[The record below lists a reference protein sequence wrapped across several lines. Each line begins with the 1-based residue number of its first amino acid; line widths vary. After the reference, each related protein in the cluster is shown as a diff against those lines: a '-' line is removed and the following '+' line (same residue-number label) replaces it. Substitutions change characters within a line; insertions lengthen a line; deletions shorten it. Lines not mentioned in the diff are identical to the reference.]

1 MRALLTQDEL
11 GRIEAAVREAERGT
25 TAEIVVVV
33 AGGTA
38 EAGWLLGPALAA
50 LAIPMPMLLAWPR
63 LTPGTLYT
71 VQLAVL
77 AAGLLLGLIPGLRR
91 LLTPAASAGSGPA
104 AWRATSSSSAAC
116 ISRQPAPVSCCSYRP
131 PTAAPRSS
139 PTPGPKDRCRTRS
152 GAAHCKRFWRKPAR
166 AASPPGSRLPSRRSV
181 KALRARLP
189 ADQHDR
195 NEVPDRP
202 VLL

>member
-11 GRIEAAVREAERGT
+11 ARIEAAVREAERGT

-33 AGGTA
+33 GGGTA

-50 LAIPMPMLLAWPR
+50 LAIPLPLLLAWPR

-77 AAGLLLGLIPGLRR
+77 AAGLLLGLIPALRR
-91 LLTPAASAGSGPA
+91 LLRPGPVRRERTRRLA
-104 AWRATSSSSAAC
+104 RDQFFE
-116 ISRQPAPVSCCSYRP
+116 RGLHL
-131 PTAAPRSS
+131 TAARIGVLLLVS
-139 PTPGPKDRCRTRS
+139 PADRCAEVIADAGAEGSLPDEIWS
-152 GAAHCKRFWRKPAR
+152 GALQTLLAEAR
-166 AASPPGSRLPSRRSV
+166 QGRLAAGIEAALATLGE
-181 KALRARLP
+181 ALRARLP

>member
-33 AGGTA
+33 AGGTP
-38 EAGWLLGPALAA
+38 EPGWLLGPALAA
-50 LAIPMPMLLAWPR
+50 LATPLPVLLAWPR

-91 LLTPAASAGSGPA
+91 LLQPV
-104 AWRATSSSSAAC
+104 R
-116 ISRQPAPVSCCSYRP
+116 SRQERTRRLARDQFFERGLHL
-131 PTAAPRSS
+131 TAARTGVLLLVS
-139 PTPGPKDRCRTRS
+139 PADRCAEVIADAGAEGSLPDEIWS
-152 GAAHCKRFWRKPAR
+152 GALPTLLAEAR
-166 AASPPGSRLPSRRSV
+166 QGRLP
-181 KALRARLP
+181 AGIEAALAALGDGLRARLP

>member
-91 LLTPAASAGSGPA
+91 LL
-104 AWRATSSSSAAC
+104 
-116 ISRQPAPVSCCSYRP
+116 QPGRVRRERTRRLARDQFFERGLHL
-131 PTAAPRSS
+131 TAARTGVLLLVAPA
-139 PTPGPKDRCRTRS
+139 DRCAEVIADAGAEGSLPDEIWS
-152 GAAHCKRFWRKPAR
+152 GALQTLLAEAR
-166 AASPPGSRLPSRRSV
+166 QGRLAAGIEAALATLGE
-181 KALRARLP
+181 ALRARLP

>member
-11 GRIEAAVREAERGT
+11 GRIEAAVRGAERGT

-50 LAIPMPMLLAWPR
+50 LAIPMPVLLAWPR

-91 LLTPAASAGSGPA
+91 LLRPGRVRRERTRRLARVQFFERGLHLTAARTGVLLLV
-104 AWRATSSSSAAC
+104 
-116 ISRQPAPVSCCSYRP
+116 APV
-131 PTAAPRSS
+131 
-139 PTPGPKDRCRTRS
+139 DRCAEVIADAGAEGSLPDEIWS
-152 GAAHCKRFWRKPAR
+152 GALQTLLAEAR
-166 AASPPGSRLPSRRSV
+166 QGRLAAGIEAALGTLGE
-181 KALRARLP
+181 ALRARLP

>member
-77 AAGLLLGLIPGLRR
+77 AAGLLPGLIPGLRR
-91 LLTPAASAGSGPA
+91 LL
-104 AWRATSSSSAAC
+104 
-116 ISRQPAPVSCCSYRP
+116 QPGRVRRERTRRLARDQFFERGLHL
-131 PTAAPRSS
+131 TAARTGVLLLVVPA
-139 PTPGPKDRCRTRS
+139 DRCAEVIADAGAEGSLPDEIWS
-152 GAAHCKRFWRKPAR
+152 GALQTLLAEAR
-166 AASPPGSRLPSRRSV
+166 QGRLAAGIEAALATLGE
-181 KALRARLP
+181 ALRARLP